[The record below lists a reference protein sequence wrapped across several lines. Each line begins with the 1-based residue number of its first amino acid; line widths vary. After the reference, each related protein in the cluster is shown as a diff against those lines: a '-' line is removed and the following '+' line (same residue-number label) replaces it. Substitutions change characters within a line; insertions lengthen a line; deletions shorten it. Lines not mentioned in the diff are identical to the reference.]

1 MRESTFQAAVIR
13 ELKSRLPGCIVL
25 KNDPNYIQGFPDLLV
40 LYGTR
45 WGALECKVSMNSR
58 IQPNQDYYVDVLDT
72 MSFAS
77 FICPDNK
84 EDVLDEIQFALRPR
98 GEARVLKR

>member
-58 IQPNQDYYVDVLDT
+58 IQPNQDYYVDALDE
-72 MSFAS
+72 MSYAS

-84 EDVLDEIQFALRPR
+84 EDVLDEIQLALRPR
-98 GEARVLKR
+98 GEARILKR

>member
-1 MRESTFQAAVIR
+1 MRESAFQSAVIR
-13 ELKSRLPGCIVL
+13 ELKSRLPGCIVI

-45 WGALECKVSMNSR
+45 WGALECKVSSRSR
-58 IQPNQDYYVDVLDT
+58 IQPNQEYYIDLLDE
-72 MSFAS
+72 MSYAS

-84 EDVLDEIQFALRPR
+84 EDVLDEIQLALRPR
-98 GEARVLKR
+98 GEARIFKR

>member
-58 IQPNQDYYVDVLDT
+58 IQPNQDYYVYVLDK